1 MIRPPGPTP
10 SNPTDTAARGIALDG
25 FADARILCI
34 GDIMLDRFVQGQ
46 VTRISPE
53 APIPVLR
60 IASETLMPGGTG
72 NVAANV
78 AALGATA
85 ITVSVVGT
93 DEAGGTLA
101 DLMAGQ
107 SGLETRLITAAD
119 RETTVKIRY
128 VAGGQH
134 LLRADRESGHPLT
147 EAAAARLLAAVREVL
162 PGCDA
167 AVLSDYAKG
176 VLTPAVIADI
186 VTAARDAG
194 VPVIV
199 DPKGRDLSR
208 YAGAAVVTPNRR
220 ELAEA
225 VGAAT
230 DTDADVAAAAA
241 ALARRDGL
249 ETIVVTRSEQG
260 MSVIGSDAPATHLPA
275 RAREVYDVSGAGDT
289 VAAVLALG
297 LAVLRRSDARA
308 VAEAAELANLA
319 AGVVVGKIGT
329 ATVAPEEL
337 AAAVHQADWSRGEAK
352 VHILSAAQ
360 EIVGRWRRTGGR
372 IGFTNGC
379 FDLLHPGHISLL
391 RQARSACDRLVV
403 GLNSDASVRR
413 LKGSDRPIQSE
424 AARAAV
430 LASLADVDMVVIFD
444 EDTPLRLIDGLRPDL
459 LVKGADY
466 TVDTVVGADRVQ
478 SWGGRVLLADLQPG
492 HSTTATIARLKPG
505 DRSG

>member
-1 MIRPPGPTP
+1 MSQPPAPAAEDAAANTP
-10 SNPTDTAARGIALDG
+10 QSIAFEG

-34 GDIMLDRFVQGQ
+34 GDIMLDRFVHGQ

-72 NVAANV
+72 NVAANI
-78 AALGATA
+78 AALGGTA
-85 ITVSVVGT
+85 VAVSVVGA
-93 DEAGGTLA
+93 DEAGGALA
-101 DLMAGQ
+101 DLMAGRPR
-107 SGLETRLITAAD
+107 LEARLITAAD

-128 VAGGQH
+128 VAGSQH
-134 LLRADRESGHPLT
+134 LLRADRESGHPVT
-147 EAAAARLLAAVREVL
+147 GATAARLVEAVRENLSSCGAV
-162 PGCDA
+162 
-167 AVLSDYAKG
+167 VLSDYAKG
-176 VLTPAVIADI
+176 VLTPGVIGDI
-186 VTAARDAG
+186 VAAARAAG

-208 YAGAAVVTPNRR
+208 YSGAAVVTPNRR

-225 VGAAT
+225 MDAPT
-230 DTDADVAAAAA
+230 DTDSAVADAAAR
-241 ALARRDGL
+241 LARRDGL
-249 ETIVVTRSEQG
+249 ETVVVTRSEQG
-260 MSVIGSDAPATHLPA
+260 MSVVGAGGPAAHLPA

-297 LAVLRRSDARA
+297 LAVLGRGDVAA
-308 VAEAAELANLA
+308 VTKAAQLANLA
-319 AGVVVGKIGT
+319 AGVVVGKVGT
-329 ATVAPEEL
+329 ATLTPEEL
-337 AAAVHQADWSRGEAK
+337 AAAVHEADWSRGEAK
-352 VHILSAAQ
+352 VHTLSAAQ
-360 EIVGRWRRTGGR
+360 EIVGRWRRSGGR

-391 RQARSACDRLVV
+391 RQARAACDRLVV

-413 LKGSDRPIQSE
+413 LKGQDRPVQTE

-430 LASLADVDMVVIFD
+430 LASLADVDMVVIFE

-466 TVDTVVGADRVQ
+466 TVETVVGADRVQ
-478 SWGGRVLLADLQPG
+478 GWGGQVLLADLQPG
-492 HSTTATIARLKPG
+492 HSTTATIARL
-505 DRSG
+505 RSDG

>member
-1 MIRPPGPTP
+1 M
-10 SNPTDTAARGIALDG
+10 SAGIPLER
-25 FADARILCI
+25 FADVRILCI
-34 GDIMLDRFVQGQ
+34 GDVMLDRFVHGR

-60 IASETLMPGGTG
+60 IANEALMPGGTG

-78 AALGATA
+78 AALGGTA
-85 ITVSVVGT
+85 VTISVVGR

-101 DLMAGQ
+101 DLMEKQ
-107 SGLETRLITAAD
+107 PGLEARLVTAAD

-134 LLRADRESGHPLT
+134 LLRADRESGHPLA
-147 EAAAARLLAAVREVL
+147 EATAARLIEVVGECL
-162 PGCDA
+162 PGCGA
-167 AVLSDYAKG
+167 VVLSDYAKG
-176 VLTPAVIADI
+176 VLTPAVIGAI
-186 VTAARDAG
+186 VAAARSAG

-208 YAGAAVVTPNRR
+208 YSGAAVVTPNRR

-225 VGAAT
+225 MGSAT
-230 DTDADVAAAAA
+230 DTDAAVADAAG

-249 ETIVVTRSEQG
+249 ATIVVTRSEQG
-260 MSVIGSDAPATHLPA
+260 MSVVGVDGPAIHLPA

-297 LAVLRRSDARA
+297 LAVLGRSDARA
-308 VAEAAELANLA
+308 VAEAAEMANLA

-329 ATVAPEEL
+329 ATVSPEEL
-337 AAAVHQADWSRGEAK
+337 AAAVHAADWSRGEAK
-352 VHILSAAQ
+352 IHTLAAAQ
-360 EIVGRWRRTGGR
+360 EIVGRWRRAGGR
-372 IGFTNGC
+372 VAFTNGC

-391 RQARSACDRLVV
+391 RQARAACDRLVV

-413 LKGSDRPIQSE
+413 LKGDDRPVQSE
-424 AARAAV
+424 ASRAAV
-430 LASLADVDMVVIFD
+430 LASLTDVDMVVIFD

-466 TVDTVVGADRVQ
+466 TVETVVGADRVQ
-478 SWGGRVLLADLQPG
+478 SWGGSILLADLQPG
-492 HSTTATIARLKPG
+492 HSTTATIARLRP
-505 DRSG
+505 DSGNG